1 MKKNAF
7 QTLVAHIAGND
18 LLRLPQQEAY
28 AALLEH
34 FSDPDAEREVGIVLP
49 VGCGKSGLITIEPF
63 ALKAVRA
70 LVIAPGIRIAKQLN
84 DKDFN
89 PSSPDFFYSKCKIL
103 DAGEYP
109 EVAEIRGRTSN
120 QGDLEDADI
129 VITNI
134 QQLQGAENRWLRSLP
149 ADFFDLIL
157 VDEAHHNVADS
168 WEQLRQQFPAAKII
182 NVSATPTRA
191 DGQVMAGRIIY
202 SFAVARAIQLGY
214 VKRLKAVV
222 LNPASLKFVRLGED
236 GTEYEVPREEV
247 QRLGES
253 DADFRRSILTSKE
266 TLDTI
271 VECAIQ
277 QLHKLRDT
285 TGEKRH
291 KIIASALN
299 LRHCIQVTE
308 AFAAR
313 GLRAAYVHSREE
325 ENTDDVLRRLENNEL
340 DVIVQVR
347 KLGEGFDH
355 KYLSVAAVC
364 SIFSNLSPF
373 VQFVGRIMRVVD
385 HNDPGS
391 PNNQGIVVYHAGAN
405 IARRWADFKDFSE
418 ADQEYFDE
426 LLPTEEVQDVAA
438 TSGREIDPL
447 QTLPLFSPPNMEVTM
462 QASISVEEDDLVDLT
477 PAQRA
482 ALNLLKKELGE
493 DGLRK
498 HLEMERIRP
507 RKQEERRAAR
517 KAMDEEIKNAVG
529 RVLAAKNLKAKGK
542 NFARVSVGKDNFTYI
557 KSLIDRKATEA
568 VNRSLGER
576 GEWSAND
583 IAKVRVDLPS
593 IVETIV
599 REIS

>member
-7 QTLVAHIAGND
+7 QTLTAHVEGNNF
-18 LLRLPQQEAY
+18 LRVPQREAY

-34 FSDPDAEREVGIVLP
+34 FSNPDAEREVGIVLP

-63 ALKAVRA
+63 ALKAARV
-70 LVIAPGIRIAKQLN
+70 LVIAPGTRIAKQLN
-84 DKDFN
+84 GKDFN
-89 PSSPDFFYSKCKIL
+89 PTNPEFFYRKCEIL
-103 DAGEYP
+103 DIGEYP

-120 QGDLEDADI
+120 QGDLEAADV

-134 QQLQGAENRWLRSLP
+134 QQLQGTGNRWLQSLP

-191 DGQVMAGRIIY
+191 DGQIMEGRIIY

-222 LNPASLKFVRLGED
+222 LNPASLKFVRLGEN
-236 GTEYEVPREEV
+236 GTEHEVLREEV

-253 DADFRRSILTSKE
+253 DADFRRSIVTSKE

-277 QLHKLRDT
+277 QLQRLRET
-285 TGEKRH
+285 TGEQRH

-299 LRHCIQVTE
+299 HRHCIQVTE
-308 AFAAR
+308 AFTAR

-373 VQFVGRIMRVVD
+373 VQFVGRIMCVVD
-385 HNDPGS
+385 NDNPGS

-405 IARRWADFKDFSE
+405 IARRWADFKEFSE

-426 LLPTEEVQDVAA
+426 LLPTEEVLDFT
-438 TSGREIDPL
+438 TSPVQEIDP
-447 QTLPLFSPPNMEVTM
+447 QQPLPLFTPPNMEVTM
-462 QASISVEEDDLVDLT
+462 QSSVAVEEDDLVELT
-477 PAQRA
+477 PAQQA
-482 ALNLLKKELGE
+482 ALDLLKKELGE

-498 HLEMERIRP
+498 RLEMERIHP
-507 RKQEERRAAR
+507 RKQDERRAAR
-517 KAMDEEIKNAVG
+517 KAMDDEIRNAVG

-542 NFARVSVGKDNFTYI
+542 NFARVSAGKDNFTYI
-557 KSLIDRKATEA
+557 KSLIDRKATET
-568 VNRSLGER
+568 VGRSLGER
-576 GEWSAND
+576 EEWSAED
-583 IAKVRVDLPS
+583 IAKVRADLPT
-593 IVETIV
+593 IVEIV
-599 REIS
+599 ARDIS